1 VAVREIR
8 NGEEAGM
15 DCDNGDNEVKQM
27 LARLLAESLVKDLVK
42 EFGIIIDLPTEE
54 QICRDLEEPQK
65 VD

>member
-1 VAVREIR
+1 MVKVTKS
-8 NGEEAGM
+8 GEEAGM
-15 DCDNGDNEVKQM
+15 DCDNGDKGVKQM

-65 VD
+65 AD

>member
-1 VAVREIR
+1 MTKS
-8 NGEEAGM
+8 GEEAGM